1 MRESNKVS
9 SASRLILPLHREQ
22 IILRS
27 EFIQIQI
34 LLWDIIHICLEEAL
48 LSHKSATARLNLVR
62 TLRGVSRYQD
72 FHVDSKIYSFLSPTV
87 TCGGNLTCFKEH
99 LCRRIAFIVE
109 LWGYEP
115 DNKAW

>member
-34 LLWDIIHICLEEAL
+34 LLWDIIP
-48 LSHKSATARLNLVR
+48 ARVACKPAY
-62 TLRGVSRYQD
+62 SR
-72 FHVDSKIYSFLSPTV
+72 
-87 TCGGNLTCFKEH
+87 E
-99 LCRRIAFIVE
+99 
-109 LWGYEP
+109 
-115 DNKAW
+115 

>member
-62 TLRGVSRYQD
+62 T
-72 FHVDSKIYSFLSPTV
+72 SFLSPTV
-87 TCGGNLTCFKEH
+87 TCGGNLT
-99 LCRRIAFIVE
+99 R
-109 LWGYEP
+109 
-115 DNKAW
+115 